1 MNEQRFPFET
11 KFLKNNPAFSISD
24 LCYDFKTDTYSD
36 PFINSCYKQDVI
48 DPLQPLFHY
57 ITFDESVV
65 QELEKIH
72 ESVDVF
78 VDQMQDVCKAFD
90 AKGFNHSNTFAFGFV
105 FKSFIFEEE
114 PSDKMWKR
122 YHEGYVLKS
131 PYLAAGLGSLLS
143 TKKFKTKNYNSLF
156 NAFNI
161 KSPEDVVDLKLL
173 NGCLVLT
180 TVTPVTDF
188 GILIPTTQE
197 YINYIS
203 NLEY

>member
-1 MNEQRFPFET
+1 
-11 KFLKNNPAFSISD
+11 
-24 LCYDFKTDTYSD
+24 
-36 PFINSCYKQDVI
+36 
-48 DPLQPLFHY
+48 
-57 ITFDESVV
+57 
-65 QELEKIH
+65 
-72 ESVDVF
+72 
-78 VDQMQDVCKAFD
+78 MQDVCKAFD